1 MVVGIRGRVG
11 QPAHL
16 QRGGHVE
23 RERRGRKR
31 GGQAALLPRS
41 AFVHDDLHALLGRRR
56 RRRSY
61 LAAALT
67 ATATRI
73 ATGLFAQNFLMESF
87 VNLR

>member
-56 RRRSY
+56 RSY